1 MKIIIKWFLVFLV
14 IFIVVGLVVYIKE
27 EKDIRQETM
36 LNQNHPKPKVVP
48 NKHYNN
54 KIIFINLN
62 THTKDTHT
70 KDTHTKDTHTKDTH
84 TKDTHTKDTHT
95 KDTHT
100 KDTHT
105 KDTHTKD
112 THTKEKKKLAQD
124 IIFKGNYIKLGFVVG
139 NYSSGDVSLDLTKK
153 SVKVTCPS
161 GFAIFPNIVITDF
174 GSQSETLRCNRQEG
188 CDVFF
193 DMYINGIGFFAQAR
207 NEAKNSVISLVKND
221 KDGVGAICV
230 KKDQIKDWK

>member
-27 EKDIRQETM
+27 EKYIRQETM

-62 THTKDTHT
+62 THTKDI
-70 KDTHTKDTHTKDTH
+70 
-84 TKDTHTKDTHT
+84 HTKDTHT